1 MLERV
6 ELFDE
11 RRDYLL
17 FALLALVLLVFS
29 LSFEYYHYAKLKAH
43 KTAVIKAHVLNE
55 YLKTT
60 SKKSYKVI
68 KLRSSHGAT
77 FYTTASTRFHT
88 VKDKDVLI
96 KIYTSRLSFLDYLK
110 GFYTKGWFLKTLQ
123 TDTFKSKLDA
133 LLRSTHKEH
142 DIYRIYAALY
152 LAKPL
157 TYELYNRFSA
167 LGISHLFAI
176 SGFHLGILSFVVYT
190 LLFFLYKPLHARY
203 FPYRNIKRDT
213 FIATAIVLFFYLDF
227 LAYPPSLVRSFA
239 MLTVGFILYDR
250 GIEVISM
257 QTLFIAVVLIL
268 AISPRLAFSLGF
280 WLSVSGVYYI
290 MLFLIY
296 FKDLPIWKQ
305 FFLIPIWVYLAM
317 LPITLYIFGNFS
329 YLHPFS
335 IILSILFT
343 LFYPLSLALHF
354 IGYGE
359 LLDPLLSWIVHTPLE
374 IYKVTFSTWFLI
386 PYVLLSLA
394 ALKNKKLFYSLG
406 MTAFLVFCYA
416 VVYEVYWK

>member
-17 FALLALVLLVFS
+17 FALLALALLTLS
-29 LSFEYYHYAKLKAH
+29 LSFEYYHYTKLKTH

-55 YLKTT
+55 YIKTT

-68 KLRSSHGAT
+68 KLRSSHGTT
-77 FYTTASTRFHT
+77 FYTTASTHFHT

-96 KIYTSRLSFLDYLK
+96 KIYTSSLSFLDYLK

-123 TDTFKSKLDA
+123 TDTLKSRLDK
-133 LLRSTHKEH
+133 LLRSIHKEH

-213 FIATAIVLFFYLDF
+213 FIATTVVLFFYLDF

-239 MLTVGFILYDR
+239 MLVVGFILYDR

-268 AISPRLAFSLGF
+268 GISPRLAFSLGF

-296 FKDLPIWKQ
+296 FKELPIWKQ

-317 LPITLYIFGNFS
+317 LPLTLYIFGNFS

-335 IILSILFT
+335 IMLSILFT

-354 IGYGE
+354 IGFGN

-374 IYKVTFSTWFLI
+374 VYKVTLPNWFI
-386 PYVLLSLA
+386 ISYILLSLA
-394 ALKNKKLFYSLG
+394 ALKDKKLFYSLG

-416 VVYEVYWK
+416 IYSQSL